1 MIEKLALELIHS
13 ARQLRQ
19 YFQSHQVMVKIDHSL
34 KQVLKKL
41 SLIGRMV
48 AWSVE
53 LFEFGLW
60 FEPRGFI
67 KGKCLDDF
75 LIKLPLTKDISEGWW
90 TLYVDEAFNN
100 KGNDVTV
107 TVEGPNNVSIK
118 QLVKFD

>member
-1 MIEKLALELIHS
+1 MQLSSKKCVFRVGGGLHNKLGSPKGRRQKEDANLLHKLSIPRSEKKCYQMIEKLALELIHS

-53 LFEFGLW
+53 LFEFGL
-60 FEPRGFI
+60 
-67 KGKCLDDF
+67 
-75 LIKLPLTKDISEGWW
+75 
-90 TLYVDEAFNN
+90 
-100 KGNDVTV
+100 
-107 TVEGPNNVSIK
+107 
-118 QLVKFD
+118 